1 MSGVRVSVE
10 WALVAV
16 CALMSG
22 LRRGRHRRRDAWLL
36 SAMLVTVS
44 VTGFALLVPSGRVF
58 ATVGSW
64 RLTVGALLTGL
75 HRSAVLTGM
84 VCISKLV
91 TSRGLRLPGAAG
103 VFLSDVLRILDALTT
118 ERISFRRGHV
128 IEAIDARLE
137 SAMTQQL

>member
-1 MSGVRVSVE
+1 MSGVRVGVE

-22 LRRGRHRRRDAWLL
+22 LRRGRHRRRGTWLL
-36 SAMLVTVS
+36 SAML

-103 VFLSDVLRILDALTT
+103 VFLSDVLRILDALTA

-137 SAMTQQL
+137 SAMMQQL